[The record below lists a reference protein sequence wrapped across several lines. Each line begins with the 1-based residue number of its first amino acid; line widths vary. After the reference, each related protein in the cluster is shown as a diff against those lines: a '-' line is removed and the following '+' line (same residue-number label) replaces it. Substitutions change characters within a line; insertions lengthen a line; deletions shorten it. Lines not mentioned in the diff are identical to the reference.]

1 MSNALHACSHLCT
14 YTYKYIYFLAQIHK
28 CVVAILD
35 STIDQDAGV
44 IHHEV
49 LEVDVEG
56 NTPNSKR
63 FKCPSQHSIDLVV
76 KNPDQL
82 KVNIL
87 DVQNVT

>member
-1 MSNALHACSHLCT
+1 M
-14 YTYKYIYFLAQIHK
+14 QIQE

-49 LEVDVEG
+49 LEVDDKG
-56 NTPNSKR
+56 NTPNSNR
-63 FKCPSQHSIDLVV
+63 FECPSQHSIDLVV

-82 KVNIL
+82 KVNIFRCTKCEL
-87 DVQNVT
+87 ICFNLRQFIRMKASYLL